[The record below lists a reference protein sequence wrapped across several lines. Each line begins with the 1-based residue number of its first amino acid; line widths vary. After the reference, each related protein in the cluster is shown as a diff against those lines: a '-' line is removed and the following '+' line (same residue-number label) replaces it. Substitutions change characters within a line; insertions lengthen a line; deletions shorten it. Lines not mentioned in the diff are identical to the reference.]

1 MPWLGLPFGRAGMA
15 MGACG
20 WHREDKGRAPGAP
33 VPGRAVPGDTEDTAL
48 AGLHGAA
55 VLRGSKLE
63 IELN

>member
-1 MPWLGLPFGRAGMA
+1 MA